1 MEEHGDLKD
10 IPHSKSCMA
19 KQGGR
24 NNQHAQPFNLH
35 TEQRGHR
42 KEQELVKRA
51 KERVIEETRRRIP
64 IAQGLP
70 FTTDKPQN
78 LAKPAV
84 KEQTKPRNIRLHT
97 EQRAAQRAG
106 YNHLVAS
113 KINSLQIL
121 RRFEEKLLKHIEE
134 EEIKSMRREMVPKAQ
149 LMPIFDKPFSPQRS
163 TRPLT
168 VPREPCFHPVK
179 PSYSIMSGQPYKL
192 HKYLNQTMKSI

>member
-1 MEEHGDLKD
+1 MSIDEGRDALEESTDEGEVPDYKNNMFLK
-10 IPHSKSCMA
+10 
-19 KQGGR
+19 
-24 NNQHAQPFNLH
+24 NLP
-35 TEQRGHR
+35 
-42 KEQELVKRA
+42 VW
-51 KERVIEETRRRIP
+51 
-64 IAQGLP
+64 
-70 FTTDKPQN
+70 PQN
-78 LAKPAV
+78 LAKPVV

-149 LMPIFDKPFSPQRS
+149 LMPIFDKPFFPQRS

-168 VPREPCFHPVK
+168 VPREPCFHLVK
-179 PSYSIMSGQPYKL
+179 PSYSITSGQPYKL
-192 HKYLNQTMKSI
+192 HFTSI